1 LNEVTVDNPPPP
13 IEWTDEQVSI
23 WLRVNYKNPNAQ
35 VPLAVAKKLADKR
48 FCKDHDSVFVDRPT
62 RHERITPEELCERLY
77 GSLPMVAPSLGDPV
91 YAIRDHEGRGL

>member
-1 LNEVTVDNPPPP
+1 VGLPQSISPTTQPQTPGLLNEVTVDAPPPP

-48 FCKDHDSVFVDRPT
+48 FCKDHDSVFVDRPN
-62 RHERITPEELCERLY
+62 RQERRRRAR
-77 GSLPMVAPSLGDPV
+77 MF
-91 YAIRDHEGRGL
+91 R